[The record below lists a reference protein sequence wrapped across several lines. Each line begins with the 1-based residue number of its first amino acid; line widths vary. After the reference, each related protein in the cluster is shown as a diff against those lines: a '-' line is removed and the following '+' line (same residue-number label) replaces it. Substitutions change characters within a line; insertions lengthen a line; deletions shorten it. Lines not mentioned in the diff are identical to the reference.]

1 MADSDDDTA
10 DITNALLLGDAGD
23 KQDASLP
30 PNSKRRK
37 TIPQTEN
44 PFDDLDVFTN
54 DAAGKTKLSGSS
66 FKNMGTHFS
75 VVNC

>member
-10 DITNALLLGDAGD
+10 DITNALLLGDGED
-23 KQDASLP
+23 KKVASLL

-44 PFDDLDVFTN
+44 PFDDLDVFPN
-54 DAAGKTKLSGSS
+54 DAASKTKLSGSS
-66 FKNMGTHFS
+66 FKNMGIHTS
-75 VVNC
+75 VL